1 MGEHSNLYSP
11 QIVQSISVFFFN
23 LEGKC
28 MGASRIFGQWGLR
41 GGGGGWGC
49 KDPIASPG
57 GLYQGSFMRTKHLFV
72 LIHIRNKGEV
82 GTMN

>member
-1 MGEHSNLYSP
+1 MGT
-11 QIVQSISVFFFN
+11 
-23 LEGKC
+23 
-28 MGASRIFGQWGLR
+28 SRIFGQWGLR
-41 GGGGGWGC
+41 GGC